1 MLGKM
6 NPLLSILD
14 SGSTSVFLMISR
26 FFQAVESLL
35 AMREE
40 FLRAFSPE
48 AAVSQGIGLFEKI
61 QDLKFNKLLPA
72 KMRFLL
78 NVQDNSDELGQL
90 VEEMFTCV
98 QEIVKAKIEVIE
110 SVGRFFENK
119 IDFISGFSGPGL
131 TPQMIV
137 EAVQS
142 GNLIQ
147 LLNFGPVH
155 QSGVPG
161 VSDRELEQT
170 IRNLLSMSEPRLP
183 GLGRIKPLFVDH
195 KVLGQLSGR
204 ERERFVN
211 HYLARKLAAT
221 LNQAQSKLT
230 IEAGETVLSSHLP
243 PLRLGTHCTNNILL
257 GGSDLTAVVSRSSR
271 VRATSGLSLYSHHT
285 PSLDILG
292 HARLHTALTI
302 SGGLKAKVGSQS
314 HHRKRAV

>member
-1 MLGKM
+1 M
-6 NPLLSILD
+6 NPLLSILE

-90 VEEMFTCV
+90 VEQMFACV

-131 TPQMIV
+131 TPQMIL

-142 GNLIQ
+142 GNLFS

-155 QSGVPG
+155 QTGVPG

-170 IRNLLSMSEPRLP
+170 IRNLLAMSEPRVP

-195 KVLGQLSGR
+195 KILGQLSGR

-211 HYLARKLAAT
+211 HYLARKLSAQ
-221 LNQAQSKLT
+221 LSQAQSKLT

-243 PLRLGTHCTNNILL
+243 PLRLGSPCTNNILL
-257 GGSDLTAVVSRSSR
+257 GASSLTAVVTRSSR
-271 VRATSGLSLYSHHT
+271 VRATTGLSLHSHST

-292 HARLHTALTI
+292 HARLHTALSI
-302 SGGLKAKVGSQS
+302 SGGLKAKVTLFE
-314 HHRKRAV
+314 

>member
-6 NPLLSILD
+6 NPLLSILE

-90 VEEMFTCV
+90 VEQMFACV

-137 EAVQS
+137 EAVQT
-142 GNLIQ
+142 GNLFS

-155 QSGVPG
+155 QTGVPG

-170 IRNLLSMSEPRLP
+170 IRNLLAMSEPRVP

-195 KVLGQLSGR
+195 KILGQLSGR

-211 HYLARKLAAT
+211 HYLARKLSAQ
-221 LNQAQSKLT
+221 LSQAQSKLT
-230 IEAGETVLSSHLP
+230 IEGDIS
-243 PLRLGTHCTNNILL
+243 RLW
-257 GGSDLTAVVSRSSR
+257 
-271 VRATSGLSLYSHHT
+271 SL
-285 PSLDILG
+285 
-292 HARLHTALTI
+292 
-302 SGGLKAKVGSQS
+302 
-314 HHRKRAV
+314 